1 MVFRLFFATF
11 VTKSRS
17 KILKPSNNQIVMAIK
32 IRLQQSKFKDANN
45 GGKWHARTVNTGDV
59 LTSDLANE
67 IQATTTF
74 TRG

>member
-1 MVFRLFFATF
+1 
-11 VTKSRS
+11 
-17 KILKPSNNQIVMAIK
+17 MAIK

-74 TRG
+74 TVVRWKDSSPSLST